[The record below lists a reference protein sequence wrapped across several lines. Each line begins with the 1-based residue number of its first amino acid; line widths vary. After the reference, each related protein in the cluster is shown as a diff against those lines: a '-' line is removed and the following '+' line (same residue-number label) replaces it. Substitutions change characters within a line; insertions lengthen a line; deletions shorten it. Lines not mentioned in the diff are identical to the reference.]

1 MPQWTIEPN
10 LESMKYMIE
19 EDRQSQGQEVVVSS
33 LANCKG
39 LLNKIYN
46 VQVGSQTSIMRVSLP
61 VDPQYKTLSEVA
73 TVGWMRRFT
82 SLPVPKII
90 SYHANRD
97 NLLGFE
103 WILMEKMPG
112 RPLEDAWKSMHFSAK
127 EQLVRNLAAY
137 SSCLFKNQ
145 LRGIGNIYPDSSIL
159 PRSPIVQRIVPPQFF
174 VGVHILQDLP
184 RGPFCSSKDWI
195 FSYLSFIEHDCNST
209 DGEDASMQ
217 GRYYNLLGGSSL
229 M

>member
-1 MPQWTIEPN
+1 MAQQEQRLEGLQSVKEGFDLMPQWTIEPN

-61 VDPQYKTLSEVA
+61 VDPQYKTLSQVA

-145 LRGIGNIYPDSSIL
+145 LRGIGNNYPDY
-159 PRSPIVQRIVPPQFF
+159 
-174 VGVHILQDLP
+174 HALQ
-184 RGPFCSSKDWI
+184 
-195 FSYLSFIEHDCNST
+195 
-209 DGEDASMQ
+209 
-217 GRYYNLLGGSSL
+217 
-229 M
+229 